1 MTPSNED
8 LHFYQR
14 EIRPEERSSLSVL
27 AGMVPPGSQ
36 VLDLGCGSGAL
47 GLHLSATRGCT
58 CDGVTLNQ
66 AEATH
71 AQAHYRRVE
80 VADLETASLPT
91 LFVARIL
98 AGALRVV
105 LERV

>member
-58 CDGVTLNQ
+58 RIWLKAPSKTALHATTPPLPCASVTDAPLTVVSLRASETPMRITGV
-66 AEATH
+66 
-71 AQAHYRRVE
+71 
-80 VADLETASLPT
+80 
-91 LFVARIL
+91 
-98 AGALRVV
+98 
-105 LERV
+105 